1 MSIIACPKT
10 CTQNLLFC
18 LIAPISFV
26 SGQHRQIAKFPSSNP
41 RASGPQP
48 LNKPGTFALR
58 KELYKCGAKNQKQFS
73 LEDTKQ
79 LFKANAAV
87 VLVVLAATAVVA
99 VVAVHVLVVVVDVV
113 AVLDVNLVVTSKVD
127 FLTQS

>member
-1 MSIIACPKT
+1 MSIIACLKT
-10 CTQNLLFC
+10 CTQNLLLC
-18 LIAPISFV
+18 LIAPISFG

-48 LNKPGTFALR
+48 LYKPGTFALR

-87 VLVVLAATAVVA
+87 VLVATTVVA
-99 VVAVHVLVVVVDVV
+99 VVAVHVLIVVVDVV

>member
-1 MSIIACPKT
+1 M
-10 CTQNLLFC
+10 QNFPLPTPEHLAHNH
-18 LIAPISFV
+18 LISLAPSL
-26 SGQHRQIAKFPSSNP
+26 SE
-41 RASGPQP
+41 
-48 LNKPGTFALR
+48 

-87 VLVVLAATAVVA
+87 VLVATAVVA
-99 VVAVHVLVVVVDVV
+99 VVAVHVLIVVVDVV

>member
-1 MSIIACPKT
+1 MSNNSNIFWITPTSPNCKIS
-10 CTQNLLFC
+10 LF
-18 LIAPISFV
+18 
-26 SGQHRQIAKFPSSNP
+26 QP
-41 RASGPQP
+41 RPSGPQA
-48 LNKPGTFALR
+48 LNKPGTVGLR

-87 VLVVLAATAVVA
+87 VLVATAVVA
-99 VVAVHVLVVVVDVV
+99 VVVVHVLIVVVDGV